1 MDNGRTWTIDGHGQ
15 WSDMDNGRAWTSLRF
30 LAPGCW
36 LARARVYRTHQITPD
51 ERRAPRSRPLTREQ
65 SAALRVR
72 AHTRIVTLVSVQ
84 ATNGTKGAEE
94 AETNFKCLTQCSDL
108 YHAVAEQLGDKADEV
123 APNRVMLQ
131 GGTKLGTGHLGIL
144 EGNDTHKP
152 VELGARYRGDRFD
165 MLGRVAFGGF
175 IDQKFY
181 VDRLHRII
189 KSMGTEKNKL
199 HDSLFIRLTSEEY
212 RAALHVMALWW

>member
-72 AHTRIVTLVSVQ
+72 AHTRSAPCSVRLLL
-84 ATNGTKGAEE
+84 TILGLPNGCRKRTWECVMCLETFPDPFPYIHPPLSTCGGAQRSSRLLKLEP
-94 AETNFKCLTQCSDL
+94 TFCL
-108 YHAVAEQLGDKADEV
+108 
-123 APNRVMLQ
+123 RFLQ
-131 GGTKLGTGHLGIL
+131 GGW
-144 EGNDTHKP
+144 
-152 VELGARYRGDRFD
+152 RRF
-165 MLGRVAFGGF
+165 
-175 IDQKFY
+175 
-181 VDRLHRII
+181 
-189 KSMGTEKNKL
+189 
-199 HDSLFIRLTSEEY
+199 
-212 RAALHVMALWW
+212 